1 MDPERKTV
9 FYLSIN
15 LRMYK
20 IISEMEDEALALGVF
35 KSKSSA
41 YRYLSEAS
49 PVTTCAYPRV
59 LSEGCV
65 AGPAEYPTTDREKAA
80 ILR

>member
-1 MDPERKTV
+1 
-9 FYLSIN
+9 
-15 LRMYK
+15 MYK

-41 YRYLSEAS
+41 YRYLSEVS
-49 PVTTCAYPRV
+49 PVSCDNCSPT
-59 LSEGCV
+59 LGHI
-65 AGPAEYPTTDREKAA
+65 EYHTTDREKAA